1 MTVKI
6 VDKALGIREERFVPD
21 EIVVASS
28 PARINVKAS
37 KRDLILHVILSHL
50 HDALLV
56 LGVIIPDDMGV
67 GPVCIWRI

>member
-1 MTVKI
+1 MAVKI

-28 PARINVKAS
+28 PSGINVKAS
-37 KRDLILHVILSHL
+37 KRDLIFHIILGHL
-50 HDALLV
+50 HDSLLV

-67 GPVCIWRI
+67 SPVCIWRI